1 MCVCVYTYAHTYFEA
16 NLERHMDHFPWNC
29 VQNKSVEAPEAPVS
43 SVSHL
48 VVSNSLWPHPWAAA
62 HQAFPSITNSRSL
75 LKLMSIKSVM
85 PSNHLILC
93 RPLLLSPLIFP
104 SIRVF
109 SNELVLYIR
118 WPKYWSFSFSISP
131 SNEYSGLISFR
142 MDWLDLLAVQGA
154 LKNLLQHHSSK
165 ASILQRSAFFIV
177 QLSHPY
183 ITTGKTIA
191 LTRWTFVGKVMSL
204 LFNMLSRL
212 VIAFLPRSKCLL
224 ISWLLS
230 PSAVILEPRKIK
242 SLTVSIISPS
252 ICHEAMG
259 PDAMMI
265 LVFWMLSFKLTFL
278 LSSFTFIK
286 RLFSSSSLSTGC
298 IICISEVID
307 ISPGNLD
314 SSLCFIQPGIS
325 HDILCI

>member
-1 MCVCVYTYAHTYFEA
+1 
-16 NLERHMDHFPWNC
+16 
-29 VQNKSVEAPEAPVS
+29 
-43 SVSHL
+43 
-48 VVSNSLWPHPWAAA
+48 
-62 HQAFPSITNSRSL
+62 
-75 LKLMSIKSVM
+75 M

-93 RPLLLSPLIFP
+93 WPLLLSPLIFP

-142 MDWLDLLAVQGA
+142 MDWLDLLAFQGA
-154 LKNLLQHHSSK
+154 VKNLLQHHSSK
-165 ASILQRSAFFIV
+165 ASILQHSAFFIV
-177 QLSHPY
+177 QISHPY
-183 ITTGKTIA
+183 ITTGKAIA

-212 VIAFLPRSKCLL
+212 VIAFLPRSKHLL
-224 ISWLLS
+224 ISWLPS

-265 LVFWMLSFKLTFL
+265 LVF
-278 LSSFTFIK
+278 
-286 RLFSSSSLSTGC
+286 
-298 IICISEVID
+298 
-307 ISPGNLD
+307 
-314 SSLCFIQPGIS
+314 
-325 HDILCI
+325 